1 MRINI
6 SNVRT
11 ENVMSNKNKYY
22 ESDLTN
28 NENKYEQ
35 DVACTYTT
43 CKNDTMEYATYSKE
57 KIVARANDV
66 IANRQVQNNL
76 KILGFYS
83 VSTMTDG
90 DLTSEESKK
99 AIKNFQRTYG
109 LTESG
114 KYDSNTAYNLTSACN
129 RYESIKSSDG
139 LKKLCEKYSFDSEQI
154 RTINMGWT
162 YLKQAMHLPDH
173 QAAAVMGNIFQ
184 ESSLRCSVSDGRAYG
199 IMQWQ
204 NARLD
209 RLKEFATNEMG
220 NDISDINVQLGF
232 MREESEK
239 DEKEN
244 WDKFKLTANVENATA
259 VFFESIERANDI
271 TLSIRCKYAQ
281 EFYDAFSC

>member
-90 DLTSEESKK
+90 D
-99 AIKNFQRTYG
+99 
-109 LTESG
+109 
-114 KYDSNTAYNLTSACN
+114 
-129 RYESIKSSDG
+129 
-139 LKKLCEKYSFDSEQI
+139 
-154 RTINMGWT
+154 
-162 YLKQAMHLPDH
+162 
-173 QAAAVMGNIFQ
+173 
-184 ESSLRCSVSDGRAYG
+184 
-199 IMQWQ
+199 
-204 NARLD
+204 
-209 RLKEFATNEMG
+209 
-220 NDISDINVQLGF
+220 
-232 MREESEK
+232 
-239 DEKEN
+239 
-244 WDKFKLTANVENATA
+244 
-259 VFFESIERANDI
+259 
-271 TLSIRCKYAQ
+271 
-281 EFYDAFSC
+281 